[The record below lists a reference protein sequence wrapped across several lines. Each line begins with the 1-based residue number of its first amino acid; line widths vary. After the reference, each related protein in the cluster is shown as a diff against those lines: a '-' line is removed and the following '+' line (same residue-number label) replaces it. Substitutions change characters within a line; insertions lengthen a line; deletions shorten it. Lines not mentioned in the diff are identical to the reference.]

1 MTKAFDAEYGGA
13 YSNHPNGDLSLMGP
27 LTGGL
32 ASAVGRTV
40 SFTLRRSALLH
51 LLASLAGRAELAPVF
66 VRLGDAIRQ
75 ADREADSGSVVQRMT
90 WGHSAAGYP
99 GAARANALREAA
111 DPHQSPA
118 RP

>member
-1 MTKAFDAEYGGA
+1 
-13 YSNHPNGDLSLMGP
+13 MGP
-27 LTGGL
+27 LTDGL

-111 DPHQSPA
+111 DPHQSQA